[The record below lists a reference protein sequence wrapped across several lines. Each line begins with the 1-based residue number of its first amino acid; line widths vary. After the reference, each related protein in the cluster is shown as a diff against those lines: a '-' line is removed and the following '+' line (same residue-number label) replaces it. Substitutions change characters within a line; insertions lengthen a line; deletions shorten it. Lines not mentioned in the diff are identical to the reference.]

1 MPLEKGSSRETISHN
16 IETEM
21 AHGKPQKQ
29 AVAIALSTAGK
40 SNKDAFEAKIVDAPT
55 YNESKMSE
63 ASQLGAVQTHDCGDV
78 AAAPMMPD
86 MGSVMPIQDEQLNW
100 AAGNL
105 EWNSTGPGDRQGATG
120 RAVSGVDAIVGCGE

>member
-21 AHGKPQKQ
+21 VHGKPQKQ
-29 AVAIALSTAGK
+29 AVAIALSTSGK
-40 SNKDAFEAKIVDAPT
+40 SNKDAFEAEIVDVP
-55 YNESKMSE
+55 NFNQSKMSE
-63 ASQLGAVQTHDCGDV
+63 ASHLGAVKSHDCGDV
-78 AAAPMMPD
+78 AAPMMPD
-86 MGSVMPIQDEQLNW
+86 MGSVLPIQDEQLNW

-120 RAVSGVDAIVGCGE
+120 RAVSGVDAIVGYGE